1 MKAIKTVIALLV
13 VSVMLLSACAP
24 AAPAEPETIV
34 VTKEVVVEKE
44 VVVTQIV
51 EVEKDPN
58 APVYGGTLIVTT
70 PGIVHLDVNSVNHIR
85 SQLGYPAGL

>member
-1 MKAIKTVIALLV
+1 MKALKVILALLV

-34 VTKEVVVEKE
+34 VTQEVEVEKE
-44 VVVTQIV
+44 VIVTQIV

-58 APVYGGTLIVTT
+58 APVYGGTLVVPRREFPPLMSTVST
-70 PGIVHLDVNSVNHIR
+70 KSV
-85 SQLGYPAGL
+85 